1 MSRFLKRFLFLALMA
16 LAVPVAAQN
25 MTAPDITAQPTLY
38 VVPYAHL
45 DTQWRWEFP
54 QVISEYL
61 LKTMRV
67 NFAYIDK
74 YPHYI
79 FNWTGS
85 NRYRLMKEYY
95 PSDYARLK
103 QYVAKG
109 NWYPAGS
116 SVEEGDVNLPS
127 AESII
132 RQVLY
137 GNTYF
142 RKEFGKSSAEYMLPD
157 CFGFPASL
165 PTILA
170 HAGVKGFS
178 TQKLSSA
185 WQPAPKVGGP
195 GSPEETPEGIP
206 FNVGV
211 WEGPDGETVLA
222 ALNPGGYGSRVRDDL
237 SKTPPS
243 LAPPAPGERR
253 SAMRETDWPAR
264 IDVDGKATGVYA
276 DYHYIGTGDIGGAV
290 DEESV
295 ELLEATVTQGEAVIP
310 PQGFGIGLPSTA
322 IDTEGTPVRMG
333 DGPVKVISSAADQM
347 FLDIKPEMQSR
358 MPRYKGD
365 LELINHSA
373 GSLTSEAYHKR
384 WNRQN
389 EILADAAEKA
399 SVAAAWMGGRPYPQ
413 QRLNDAWTL
422 VLGGQFHDTGAGTAT
437 PRSYEFAQND
447 DAIAMNQFADVLTS
461 ATQSVASALDTAVS
475 GIPVVVYNSLN
486 IEREDVV
493 EAAISFPGGAPKA
506 ARAIGPGLQEVPAQ
520 VENGKVL
527 FLAKAPSVGYAVYD
541 IRRAETP
548 APSTELKVSES
559 ALENAHYRVS
569 LNPDGDV
576 TSIFDKQLNKELLSG
591 PVQLAISNDAPKQWP
606 AWNMDFDQEQAAP
619 RAIVG
624 GPAKIRVVEDGP
636 VRVAVEVSRKCE
648 GSKFVQTVRLS
659 AGDAGKRVEFG
670 ESIDWRTLNANLK
683 VAFSLSAANPM
694 ATYNWEI
701 GTIQRPT
708 AQERQFEVASHHW
721 IDLTDKSGSF
731 GATLLTGAKNGSDKR
746 DDQTIRLTLIRTP
759 GPAPQMKGEFTDQE
773 NQDWGHHDILFG
785 IAGHAG
791 GWRDGN
797 TDWQAY
803 RLSTPLIGF
812 ETAKHPGGLGRS
824 FSLVTVDNPHVRIL
838 ALKKAELSDETIVR
852 LVETDGLP
860 AARVRVK
867 FAGPIA
873 AAREMNGQEQRL
885 GPATIAGGV
894 LETSF
899 KAYQPRTFSLSLG
912 AAPAHLK
919 AVESQSV
926 GLKYELAAASED
938 DTESTGG
945 MDKHGDAFPAEM
957 LPTQLNV
964 NGVDFTLAP
973 AGAGKPNAVVAKGQT
988 IDLPAGDFNRVYLL
1002 AAAANG
1008 DQHAVFHAGGHAE
1021 TLTIEDWGGF
1031 IGQWDTRV
1039 WSPRPD
1045 TVTQGGGR
1053 FDREPAHEVPL
1064 RKDWAV
1070 SANHAT
1076 WDIANS
1082 GSPDW
1087 SPRYPEDYLGLRPG
1101 YIKPATLA
1109 WYASHHHTPAGL
1121 NEPYAYSYLFVYAM
1135 DLPGHARTLTLPA
1148 NDNIRILAV
1157 SVAKEEP
1164 RVSAVQPLHDTLGR
1178 TEPGAMEEANGKQ
1191 AAMAR

>member
-1 MSRFLKRFLFLALMA
+1 MPRFPKKHLFLALVGLTVPA
-16 LAVPVAAQN
+16 LAQT
-25 MTAPDITAQPTLY
+25 MSAPDITQQPTLF

-67 NFAYIDK
+67 NFDYIDK
-74 YPHYI
+74 YPHYV

-103 QYVAKG
+103 EYVAKG

-142 RKEFGKSSAEYMLPD
+142 RKEFGKASAEYMLPD

-170 HAGVKGFS
+170 HAGVLGFS

-185 WQPAPKVGGP
+185 WQPAPMVGGP

-222 ALNPGGYGSRVRDDL
+222 ALNPGGYGSRIRTDL
-237 SKTPPS
+237 SKTPPPA
-243 LAPPAPGERR
+243 APPAQGERR
-253 SAMRETDWPAR
+253 RMAPETDWPAR
-264 IDVDGKATGVYA
+264 IAVDGKTTGVYA

-290 DEESV
+290 DEESAK
-295 ELLEATVTQGEAVIP
+295 LLEATVTQGDAVIP
-310 PQGFGIGLPSTA
+310 PPAFGFGLPSTA
-322 IDTEGTPVRMG
+322 IDTDGTPVRMG

-347 FLDIKPEMQSR
+347 FLDIKPEMQSK

-384 WNRQN
+384 WNRNN

-422 VLGGQFHDTGAGTAT
+422 VMGGQFHDTGAGTAT

-447 DAIAMNQFADVLTS
+447 DVIAMNQFADVLTS
-461 ATQSVASALDTAVS
+461 ATQSVASGLDTEVS
-475 GIPVVVYNSLN
+475 GTPVVVYNPLN

-493 EAAISFPGGAPKA
+493 EAAISFPGGMPKA
-506 ARAIGPGLQEVPAQ
+506 VRAVGPDGHDVPAQ
-520 VENGKVL
+520 VENEKVL

-541 IRRAETP
+541 IRRADTP
-548 APSTELKVSES
+548 AHSTGLKVSES
-559 ALENAHYRVS
+559 ALENARYRVS
-569 LNPDGDV
+569 LNSDGDV
-576 TSIFDKQLNKELLSG
+576 TSIFDKELNKELLSG
-591 PVQLAISNDAPKQWP
+591 PVRLAVSNDAPKQWP

-619 RAIVG
+619 RVYIG
-624 GPAKIRVVEDGP
+624 GPAKIRVVENGP
-636 VRVAVEVSRKCE
+636 VRVAVEVSREGE
-648 GSKFVQTVRLS
+648 GSKFVQTVRLA
-659 AGDAGKRVEFG
+659 AGDAGNRVEFG
-670 ESIDWRTLNANLK
+670 ESVDWRTLSANLK
-683 VAFSLSAANPM
+683 AVFPLSAANPT

-701 GTIQRPT
+701 GTIERPN

-721 IDLTDKSGSF
+721 IDLTDASGSF
-731 GATLLTGAKNGSDKR
+731 GATILTGAKNGSDKR
-746 DDQTIRLTLIRTP
+746 DDHTIRLTLIRTP
-759 GPAPQMKGEFTDQE
+759 GPASQMKGGYTDQE

-785 IAGHAG
+785 IAGHAN
-791 GWRDGN
+791 GWREGN

-812 ETAKHPGGLGRS
+812 ETEKHAGALGHN
-824 FSLVTVDNPHVRIL
+824 FSLVSLDDPHIRIL
-838 ALKKAELSDETIVR
+838 ALKKAEISDETIVR
-852 LVETDGLP
+852 LVEMDGKP
-860 AARVRVK
+860 APSVHVK

-873 AAREMNGQEQRL
+873 AAREVNGQEQPL
-885 GPATIAGGV
+885 GTATTTDGA

-899 KAYQPRTFSLSLG
+899 KPYQPRTFALNLG

-919 AVESQSV
+919 GVESQPV
-926 GLKYELAAASED
+926 ALKYDLAAASED
-938 DTESTGG
+938 DTKSTGG
-945 MDKHGDAFPAEM
+945 MDKQGNALPAEM
-957 LPTQLNV
+957 LPTQLNLD
-964 NGVDFTLAP
+964 GIDFTLAP
-973 AGAGKPNAVVAKGQT
+973 SGAGKPDALVAKGQA
-988 IDLPAGDFNRVYLL
+988 IELPSGNFNKVYLL

-1008 DQHAVFHAGGHAE
+1008 DQKAVFRAAGHSE
-1021 TLTIEDWGGF
+1021 MLTIEDWGGF

-1039 WSPRPD
+1039 WKPRPD
-1045 TVTQGGGR
+1045 TVTVGGGR
-1053 FDREPAHEVPL
+1053 FDREPAHQVPL

-1087 SPRYPEDYLGLRPG
+1087 SPHYPEDYLGLRPG

-1109 WYASHHHTPAGL
+1109 WYASHHHTPEGL
-1121 NEPYAYSYLFVYAM
+1121 NEPYQYSYLFVYAM
-1135 DLPGHARTLTLPA
+1135 ELAPHTRTLTLPV

-1164 RVSAVQPLHDTLGR
+1164 QVSAVQPLHDTLGR
-1178 TEPGAMEEANGKQ
+1178 TEPGAMEEAKSK
-1191 AAMAR
+1191 

>member
-1 MSRFLKRFLFLALMA
+1 MPRFPKKHLFLALVGLTVPA
-16 LAVPVAAQN
+16 LAQT
-25 MTAPDITAQPTLY
+25 MSAPDITQQPTLF

-67 NFAYIDK
+67 NFDYIDK
-74 YPHYI
+74 YPHYV

-103 QYVAKG
+103 EYVAKG

-142 RKEFGKSSAEYMLPD
+142 RKEFGKASAEYMLPD

-170 HAGVKGFS
+170 HAGVLGFS

-185 WQPAPKVGGP
+185 WQPAPMVGGP

-222 ALNPGGYGSRVRDDL
+222 ALNPGGYGSRIRTDL
-237 SKTPPS
+237 SKTPPPT
-243 LAPPAPGERR
+243 APPAQGERR
-253 SAMRETDWPAR
+253 RMAPETDWPAR
-264 IDVDGKATGVYA
+264 IAVDGKTTGVYA

-295 ELLEATVTQGEAVIP
+295 KLLEATVTQGDAVIP
-310 PQGFGIGLPSTA
+310 PPAFGFGLPSTA
-322 IDTEGTPVRMG
+322 IDTDGTPVRMG

-347 FLDIKPEMQSR
+347 FLDIKPEMQSK

-384 WNRQN
+384 WNRHN

-422 VLGGQFHDTGAGTAT
+422 VMGGQFHDTGAGTAT

-447 DAIAMNQFADVLTS
+447 DVIAMNQFADVLTS
-461 ATQSVASALDTAVS
+461 ATQSVASGLDTEVS
-475 GIPVVVYNSLN
+475 GTPVVVYNPLN

-493 EAAISFPGGAPKA
+493 EAAISFPGGMPKA
-506 ARAIGPGLQEVPAQ
+506 VRAVGPDGHDVPTQ
-520 VENGKVL
+520 VENEKVL

-541 IRRAETP
+541 IRRADTP
-548 APSTELKVSES
+548 AHSTGLKVSES
-559 ALENAHYRVS
+559 ALENARYRVS
-569 LNPDGDV
+569 LNSDGDV
-576 TSIFDKQLNKELLSG
+576 TSIFDKELNKELLSG
-591 PVQLAISNDAPKQWP
+591 PVRLAVSNDAPKQWP

-619 RAIVG
+619 RVYIG
-624 GPAKIRVVEDGP
+624 GPAKIRVVENGP
-636 VRVAVEVSRKCE
+636 VRVAVEVSREGE
-648 GSKFVQTVRLS
+648 GSKFVQTVRLA
-659 AGDAGKRVEFG
+659 AGDAGNRVEFG
-670 ESIDWRTLNANLK
+670 ESVDWRTLSANLK
-683 VAFSLSAANPM
+683 AVFHLSAANPT

-701 GTIQRPT
+701 GTIERPN

-721 IDLTDKSGSF
+721 IDLTDASGSF
-731 GATLLTGAKNGSDKR
+731 GATILTGAKNGSDKR
-746 DDQTIRLTLIRTP
+746 DDHTIRLTLIRTP
-759 GPAPQMKGEFTDQE
+759 GPASQMKGGYTDQE

-785 IAGHAG
+785 IAGHAN
-791 GWRDGN
+791 GWREGN

-812 ETAKHPGGLGRS
+812 ETEKHAGALGHN
-824 FSLVTVDNPHVRIL
+824 FSLVSLDDPHIRIL
-838 ALKKAELSDETIVR
+838 ALKKAEMSDETIVR
-852 LVETDGLP
+852 LVEMDGKP
-860 AARVRVK
+860 APSVHVK

-873 AAREMNGQEQRL
+873 AAREVNGQEQPL
-885 GPATIAGGV
+885 GTATTTDGA

-899 KAYQPRTFSLSLG
+899 KPYQPRTFALNLG

-919 AVESQSV
+919 GVESQPV
-926 GLKYELAAASED
+926 ALKYDLAAASED
-938 DTESTGG
+938 DTKSTGG
-945 MDKHGDAFPAEM
+945 MDKQGNALPAEM
-957 LPTQLNV
+957 LPTQLNLD
-964 NGVDFTLAP
+964 GIDFTLAP
-973 AGAGKPNAVVAKGQT
+973 GGAGKPDALVAKGQA
-988 IDLPAGDFNRVYLL
+988 IELPSGNFNKVYLL

-1008 DQHAVFHAGGHAE
+1008 DQKAVFRAGGHSE
-1021 TLTIEDWGGF
+1021 MLTIEDWGGF

-1039 WSPRPD
+1039 WKPRPD
-1045 TVTQGGGR
+1045 TVTVGGGR
-1053 FDREPAHEVPL
+1053 FDREPAHQVPL

-1087 SPRYPEDYLGLRPG
+1087 SPHYPEDYLGLRPG

-1109 WYASHHHTPAGL
+1109 WYASHHHTPEGL
-1121 NEPYAYSYLFVYAM
+1121 NEPYQYSYLFVYAM
-1135 DLPGHARTLTLPA
+1135 ELAPHTRTLTLPV

-1164 RVSAVQPLHDTLGR
+1164 QVSAVQPLHDTLGR
-1178 TEPGAMEEANGKQ
+1178 TEPGTMEEAKSK
-1191 AAMAR
+1191 